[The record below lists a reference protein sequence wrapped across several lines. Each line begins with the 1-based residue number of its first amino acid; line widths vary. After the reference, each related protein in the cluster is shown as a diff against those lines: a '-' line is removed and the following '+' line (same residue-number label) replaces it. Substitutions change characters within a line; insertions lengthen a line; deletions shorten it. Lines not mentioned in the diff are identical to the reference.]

1 MTDQQSSKKKKH
13 KKNFDFLLA
22 VGSSPFFAI
31 NFIIFHEQSNKYNNQ
46 KFIAIQIMIDMMER
60 LHAILI

>member
-1 MTDQQSSKKKKH
+1 MAHGRKR
-13 KKNFDFLLA
+13 
-22 VGSSPFFAI
+22 
-31 NFIIFHEQSNKYNNQ
+31 EQSNKYNNK